1 MKVETRVVPLRI
13 IIVDPVRSVRS
24 YSNGNDAPVVETNS
38 PEGAARRAP
47 L

>member
-1 MKVETRVVPLRI
+1 MKAETRVVPLRTI
-13 IIVDPVRSVRS
+13 LVDPSRSVRS